1 MCNMMTGQINQI
13 AHKMLYLRNAQLI
26 VNEKYKDGQFKIPL
40 HLAFGHETIAV
51 AISEIMDVDD
61 KLVLSHRNMAYNL
74 VRLGNLRPIM
84 DEYFLKSTG
93 LDNSKS
99 GSMNL
104 INPNNG
110 IVYASSIHGNNF
122 SVAVG
127 IAMSQK
133 IKQKNGITIVLGG
146 DGALEEGSF
155 HESILMFRSLNL
167 SGLLIIEN
175 NEWSM
180 ATKISERR
188 IHIDLEKFAN
198 SYGVKYV
205 KLSCNNPLLYVEEL
219 KNLKKIS
226 QKQNELIFVEV
237 MVSTLGDWIMT
248 NESNPNGKFINYH
261 AGPAPTIDVKTC
273 PVLIRDNNSDPIF
286 VLAEMLGVSEL
297 NKISDE
303 IRNELTEEMK

>member
-1 MCNMMTGQINQI
+1 MCNMMIEQLNQI
-13 AHKMLYLRNAQLI
+13 SHKILRLRIAQMM
-26 VNEKYKDGQFKIPL
+26 VNENYKDGQFKIPL
-40 HLAFGHETIAV
+40 HLSFGHETIAV
-51 AISEIMDVDD
+51 AISEIMDEDD
-61 KLVLSHRNMAYNL
+61 KLILSHRNMAYNL
-74 VRLGNLRPIM
+74 ARLGHLRPIM

-93 LDNSKS
+93 LDNGKS

-104 INPNNG
+104 INQNNG
-110 IVYASSIHGNNF
+110 VFYASSILGNNF

-133 IKQKNGITIVLGG
+133 IKQKNGIVIVLGG

-180 ATKISERR
+180 STKISERR
-188 IHIDLEKFAN
+188 INIDLEKFAN

-205 KLSCNNPLLYVEEL
+205 KLSGNNPLLYIEEL
-219 KNLKKIS
+219 RKLKEFS
-226 QKQNELIFVEV
+226 QKQNELVFVEV

-248 NESNPNGKFINYH
+248 DDSYPNGKFINYH

-273 PVLIRDNNSDPIF
+273 PPVIRDNNSDPIF
-286 VLAEMLGVSEL
+286 VLSEMLGLSEL
-297 NKISDE
+297 NKITDE
-303 IRNELTEEMK
+303 IRNELTEEMQ

>member
-1 MCNMMTGQINQI
+1 MMTEQLNQI
-13 AHKMLYLRNAQLI
+13 AHKMLRLRIAQLM
-26 VNEKYKDGQFKIPL
+26 VNENYKDGLFKIPI

-51 AISEIMDVDD
+51 AISEIMDEDD
-61 KLVLSHRNMAYNL
+61 KLILSHRNMAYNL
-74 VRLGNLRPIM
+74 ARLGHLRPIM

-93 LDNSKS
+93 LDNGKS

-104 INPNNG
+104 INKNNG
-110 IVYASSIHGNNF
+110 VVYASSILGNNF

-133 IKQKNGITIVLGG
+133 IKQKNGIAIILGG
-146 DGALEEGSF
+146 DGSLEEGSF

-167 SGLLIIEN
+167 NGLLIIEN

-180 ATKISERR
+180 STKISERR
-188 IHIDLEKFAN
+188 IHINLEKFVN

-205 KLSCNNPLLYVEEL
+205 KLSGNNPLLYIEEL
-219 KNLKKIS
+219 KKLKEIS
-226 QKQNELIFVEV
+226 QKQNELICVEV
-237 MVSTLGDWIMT
+237 MLSTLGDWIMT
-248 NESNPNGKFINYH
+248 NDSNPHGKYINYH
-261 AGPAPTIDVKTC
+261 AGPAPTINVKTC
-273 PVLIRDNNSDPIF
+273 PALIRDNNSDPIF
-286 VLAEMLGVSEL
+286 VLAEMLGVPEL

>member
-1 MCNMMTGQINQI
+1 MTEQLNQI
-13 AHKMLYLRNAQLI
+13 AYKMLHLRIAQLM
-26 VNEKYKDGQFKIPL
+26 VNENYKDGQFKIPV

-51 AISEIMDVDD
+51 AISEIMDEDD
-61 KLVLSHRNMAYNL
+61 KLILSHRNIAYNL
-74 VRLGNLRPIM
+74 ARLGHLRPIM

-93 LDNSKS
+93 LDNGKS

-104 INPNNG
+104 INKNNG
-110 IVYASSIHGNNF
+110 VVYASSILGNNF

-133 IKQKNGITIVLGG
+133 IKQKNGIAIILGG
-146 DGALEEGSF
+146 DGSLEEGSF

-167 SGLLIIEN
+167 NGLLIIEN

-180 ATKISERR
+180 STKISERR
-188 IHIDLEKFAN
+188 IHIDLEKFVN

-205 KLSCNNPLLYVEEL
+205 KLSGNNPLLYIEEL
-219 KNLKKIS
+219 KKLKEIS
-226 QKQNELIFVEV
+226 QKQNELICVEV
-237 MVSTLGDWIMT
+237 MLSTLGDWIMT
-248 NESNPNGKFINYH
+248 NDSNPHGKYINYH
-261 AGPAPTIDVKTC
+261 AGPAPTINVKTC
-273 PVLIRDNNSDPIF
+273 PALIRDNNSDPIF

-297 NKISDE
+297 NKISDK